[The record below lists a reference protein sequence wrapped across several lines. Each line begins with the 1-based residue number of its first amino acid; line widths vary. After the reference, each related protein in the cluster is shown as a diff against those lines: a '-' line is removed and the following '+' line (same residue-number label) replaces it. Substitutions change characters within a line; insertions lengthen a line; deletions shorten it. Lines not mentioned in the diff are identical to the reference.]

1 MDKKTLPI
9 ALCLGALCALGPLG
23 TDMYLS
29 AMPQM
34 SADLGAPAASIQMS
48 VMSFFL
54 GFTIGQL
61 FYGPISDRTGRKPM
75 VYLALAIFL
84 IASIGCTFATSADQL
99 LVWRFAQGIGGSIGM
114 VISTAVVRDLYTGVM
129 AAKLMSLVVLVLGM
143 APIIA
148 PLIGSLILEF
158 AEWRYIFALLAA
170 FSLAA
175 AAMIYSRLPETRT
188 PDLRAGSNPA
198 HALKHYAR
206 LLVSGSFVPFAGTL
220 ALTQGGFFA
229 YITGSSFVMINIYG
243 LSPLVYSIIFGVNA
257 VGLGIGTQV
266 AASQMKRFG
275 AKTIVKTATLVYASA
290 AVLLLALE
298 MSGLS
303 GLWQVCL
310 LLFLIISAL
319 GAIMPSC
326 NLLSMEAHGAI
337 AGTAA
342 ALMGGLGF
350 GAGALGSFLIG
361 IFEDGSAIPMVAIIA
376 GFALL
381 AALVALT
388 SFDRQ
393 AVLATEQP

>member
-9 ALCLGALCALGPLG
+9 ALCLGAICALGPLG
-23 TDMYLS
+23 TDMYLG

-34 SADLGAPAASIQMS
+34 SADLAAPAASIQMS
-48 VMSFFL
+48 VMSFFM

-75 VYLALAIFL
+75 IYLALAIFL
-84 IASIGCTFATSADQL
+84 VASIGCTFATSADQL
-99 LVWRFAQGIGGSIGM
+99 LVWRFAQGVGGSIGM

-129 AAKLMSLVVLVLGM
+129 AAKLMSLVVLVLGI

-170 FSLAA
+170 FSIVAA
-175 AAMIYSRLPETRT
+175 ALVYRHLPETRM
-188 PDLRAGSNPA
+188 PELRVVSNPA
-198 HALKHYAR
+198 HALKHYAH
-206 LLVSGSFVPFAGTL
+206 LVVSDRFIPFAGTL
-220 ALTQGGFFA
+220 ALAQGGFFA
-229 YITGSSFVMINIYG
+229 YIAGSSFVMINIYG

-257 VGLGIGTQV
+257 IGLGIGTQV
-266 AASQMKRFG
+266 ASGQMKRFG
-275 AKTIVKTATLVYASA
+275 PKTIVKAATLVYASA

-298 MSGLS
+298 MTGLS

-310 LLFLIISAL
+310 LLFVIVSAL

-376 GFALL
+376 GFAFLAVLL
-381 AALVALT
+381 ALT
-388 SFDRQ
+388 SFERH
-393 AVLATEQP
+393 AVPATEQP

>member
-9 ALCLGALCALGPLG
+9 AISLGAICALGPLG
-23 TDMYLS
+23 TDMYLG

-34 SADLGAPAASIQMS
+34 SADLGAPAADVQMS

-75 VYLALAIFL
+75 IYLALGIYL
-84 IASIGCTFATSADQL
+84 IASIGCIFAATADQL

-114 VISTAVVRDLYTGVM
+114 VISTAVVRDLYTGIM
-129 AAKLMSLVVLVLGM
+129 AAKLMSLVVLVLGI

-170 FSLAA
+170 FSVAA
-175 AAMIYSRLPETRT
+175 AALVYWRLPETRMQE
-188 PDLRAGSNPA
+188 LRAGSKPTD
-198 HALKHYAR
+198 ALKHYAH
-206 LLVSGSFVPFAGTL
+206 LLVSRRFIPFAGTL
-220 ALTQGGFFA
+220 ALVQGGFFA
-229 YITGSSFVMINIYG
+229 YIAGSSFVMINIYG

-257 VGLGIGTQV
+257 IGLGIGTQV

-275 AKTIVKTATLVYASA
+275 PKTIVKAATLVYAA
-290 AVLLLALE
+290 AALLLLALE
-298 MSGLS
+298 MTGLS

-310 LLFLIISAL
+310 LLFVIVSAL

-326 NLLSMEAHGAI
+326 NLLSMEAHGAN

-361 IFEDGSAIPMVAIIA
+361 ISEDGSAVPMVAVIA

-381 AALVALT
+381 AAIVAHS
-388 SFDRQ
+388 SFGRH
-393 AVLATEQP
+393 AARTTEQP